1 MTGKTA
7 VYEEEDLDAGWS
19 EEESVV
25 ITCDGTEVV
34 MEDSGVEE
42 TGNAAA
48 ESGIIRI
55 TAAGTYILRGT
66 YNGQIQVDAGK
77 DDLVRLVMDGFNISN
92 ESTSPIYGLSLIH
105 ICGQPGT
112 PPAGKKERAGRKRFC
127 HSPPD

>member
-1 MTGKTA
+1 M
-7 VYEEEDLDAGWS
+7 DAGWS

-92 ESTSPIYGLSLIH
+92 ERYISYIWETEWEDCADSG
-105 ICGQPGT
+105 
-112 PPAGKKERAGRKRFC
+112 GRYREYRDRRNRVC
-127 HSPPD
+127 V